1 MSAQQRT
8 FYTPVAG
15 LPRPR
20 FGMVFAPPPLA
31 APHNSEESGHAQLGA
46 RIFHHRHHRR
56 SIRLYRHRGRRG
68 GNREDP
74 VRRIRRAVPGLV
86 GRGAPAPT
94 VAVAALA
101 RALQDRDS
109 LFLKRGFEIM
119 TLKLCSIAAALA
131 LAFATGAQAQST
143 TQNTTSKDT
152 TKASQSSADRKV
164 KNAEEDRV
172 EADYKAAKAKCDPMK
187 GNQKDVCEK
196 EAKAQEKVAKAEL
209 DAKKDP
215 SPRNQRKVAE
225 AKADGEYDVAKEK
238 CDDMKGSEKNACQK
252 QAKAKHEQ
260 AQADIKKQ
268 YAQKDAKSS
277 STSGS
282 TTK

>member
-1 MSAQQRT
+1 
-8 FYTPVAG
+8 
-15 LPRPR
+15 
-20 FGMVFAPPPLA
+20 
-31 APHNSEESGHAQLGA
+31 
-46 RIFHHRHHRR
+46 
-56 SIRLYRHRGRRG
+56 
-68 GNREDP
+68 
-74 VRRIRRAVPGLV
+74 
-86 GRGAPAPT
+86 
-94 VAVAALA
+94 
-101 RALQDRDS
+101 
-109 LFLKRGFEIM
+109 M

-131 LAFATGAQAQST
+131 LAVGMTAAPFAQAQST
-143 TQNTTSKDT
+143 MSKDAA
-152 TKASQSSADRKV
+152 KADRPTGDRSADRKV
-164 KNAEEDRV
+164 KNAEEDRI

-196 EAKAQEKVAKAEL
+196 QAKANEKVAKAEL

-238 CDDMKGSEKNACQK
+238 CDDLKGNEKSACEK

-277 STSGS
+277 ATSGS
-282 TTK
+282 TSK

>member
-1 MSAQQRT
+1 
-8 FYTPVAG
+8 
-15 LPRPR
+15 
-20 FGMVFAPPPLA
+20 
-31 APHNSEESGHAQLGA
+31 
-46 RIFHHRHHRR
+46 
-56 SIRLYRHRGRRG
+56 
-68 GNREDP
+68 
-74 VRRIRRAVPGLV
+74 
-86 GRGAPAPT
+86 
-94 VAVAALA
+94 
-101 RALQDRDS
+101 
-109 LFLKRGFEIM
+109 M

-131 LAFATGAQAQST
+131 LTVGTTAATGVQAQS
-143 TQNTTSKDT
+143 TTSKDT
-152 TKASQSSADRKV
+152 TKPSQSSADRKG
-164 KNAEEDRV
+164 KNAEEDRI

-196 EAKAQEKVAKAEL
+196 EAKAKEKVAKAEL

-225 AKADGEYDVAKEK
+225 AKVDGEYDVAKEK
-238 CDDMKGSEKNACQK
+238 CDDMKGDEKNACQK

-277 STSGS
+277 ATSGS

>member
-1 MSAQQRT
+1 
-8 FYTPVAG
+8 
-15 LPRPR
+15 
-20 FGMVFAPPPLA
+20 
-31 APHNSEESGHAQLGA
+31 
-46 RIFHHRHHRR
+46 
-56 SIRLYRHRGRRG
+56 
-68 GNREDP
+68 
-74 VRRIRRAVPGLV
+74 
-86 GRGAPAPT
+86 
-94 VAVAALA
+94 
-101 RALQDRDS
+101 
-109 LFLKRGFEIM
+109 M
-119 TLKLCSIAAALA
+119 TLKFCSIAAALA

-143 TQNTTSKDT
+143 MSKDT
-152 TKASQSSADRKV
+152 TKPNQSSADRKV

-196 EAKAQEKVAKAEL
+196 EAKAHEKVAKAEL

-238 CDDMKGSEKNACQK
+238 CDDMKGNEKNACQK

-277 STSGS
+277 ATSGS